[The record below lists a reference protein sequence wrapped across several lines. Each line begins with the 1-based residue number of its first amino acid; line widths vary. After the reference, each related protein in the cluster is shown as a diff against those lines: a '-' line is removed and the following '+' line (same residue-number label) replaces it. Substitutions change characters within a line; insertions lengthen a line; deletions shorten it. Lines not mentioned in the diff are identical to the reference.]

1 MRHQLS
7 GRKLGR
13 PTGHRLLML
22 RSMATDLSR
31 NERMK
36 TTDSKA
42 KEVRKMAEKIITLGK
57 KGSLHH
63 RRQAAGLLTDESVV
77 KKVFDELGDRYQDRN
92 GGYTRITK
100 LGPRKGDAS
109 EMAILELVE

>member
-22 RSMATDLSR
+22 RTMVTDLLR
-31 NERMK
+31 NETMR

-42 KEVRKMAEKIITLGK
+42 KEVRKMAEKVITLGK

-63 RRQAAGLLTDESVV
+63 RRQAAALLTDEDVV
-77 KKVFDELGDRYQDRN
+77 RKVFDELGQRYQDRN

-109 EMAILELVE
+109 EMAVLELIE

>member
-1 MRHQLS
+1 MRHRLS

-13 PTGHRLLML
+13 PTGHRMLML
-22 RSMATDLSR
+22 RTMVTDLLR
-31 NERMK
+31 NESMK

-42 KEVRKMAEKIITLGK
+42 KEVRKMAEKVITLGK

-63 RRQAAGLLTDESVV
+63 RRQASALLTDENVV
-77 KKVFDELGDRYQDRN
+77 RKVFEELGGRYQDRN

-109 EMAILELVE
+109 EMAVLELIE

>member
-22 RSMATDLSR
+22 RSMATDLLR

-63 RRQAAGLLTDESVV
+63 RRQAAVFLTDEAVV

>member
-1 MRHQLS
+1 MRHRLS

-13 PTGHRLLML
+13 PTGHRMLML
-22 RSMATDLSR
+22 RNMTTDLLR
-31 NERMK
+31 NESMK

-42 KEVRKMAEKIITLGK
+42 KEVRKMAEKVITLGK
-57 KGSLHH
+57 KGTLHH
-63 RRQAAGLLTDESVV
+63 RRQASALLTDEYVV
-77 KKVFDELGDRYQDRN
+77 KKVFEELGDRYQDRN

-109 EMAILELVE
+109 EMAVLGLV

>member
-22 RSMATDLSR
+22 RTMVTDLLR
-31 NERMK
+31 NETMR

-42 KEVRKMAEKIITLGK
+42 KEVSKMAEKVITLGK

-63 RRQAAGLLTDESVV
+63 RRQASALLTDEDVV
-77 KKVFDELGDRYQDRN
+77 RKVFDELEQRYQDRN

-109 EMAILELVE
+109 EMAVLELIE

>member
-1 MRHQLS
+1 MRHQLA

-22 RSMATDLSR
+22 RNMVTDLLR
-31 NERMK
+31 NESMK

-42 KEVRKMAEKIITLGK
+42 KEVRKMAEKVITMCK
-57 KGSLHH
+57 KGNLHQ
-63 RRQAAGLLTDESVV
+63 RRQASALLTDEAVV
-77 KKVFDELGDRYQDRN
+77 RKVFDELGQRYQDRN

-100 LGPRKGDAS
+100 IGPRKGDAS
-109 EMAILELVE
+109 EMAVLELIE